1 MTKCMATTN
10 QHKRSKF
17 VSGTA
22 IWQQKKISGKNGKV
36 NTNGAE
42 QRFLV
47 RLILENKLCFYFSLF
62 YHFCCCCFFLPLNVI
77 LVDCQGIWEMQTC
90 RDTHNIFWLTYIYAH
105 CSDSTLRSNSF
116 IKFFLFLHSCGVNSL
131 WMRDV
136 TVKKKLNVPL
146 QCEMVS
152 MQNQDIKRT
161 DKMLGLEGFSG
172 VSPYLFD

>member
-1 MTKCMATTN
+1 MYGDHKPTQAFQICLWHCDMATKKN
-10 QHKRSKF
+10 
-17 VSGTA
+17 
-22 IWQQKKISGKNGKV
+22 KISGKNGKV

-90 RDTHNIFWLTYIYAH
+90 RDTHTIFWLTYIYAH
-105 CSDSTLRSNSF
+105 CLDSTLRSNSF

-136 TVKKKLNVPL
+136 TEKQNWMFHYSVKWF
-146 QCEMVS
+146 QCKTK
-152 MQNQDIKRT
+152 I
-161 DKMLGLEGFSG
+161 
-172 VSPYLFD
+172 